1 MVKLPGKPA
10 LPFTPTTD
18 ERGNPT
24 TCRCCGMLAFGIGRP
39 TPGQRNPDP
48 GFMCRPCLV
57 AAGDLTKLDRVSL
70 YEVKALE
77 HGKDGL
83 NAYYKEVGMAAP
95 EIANDRAAV
104 VAAMDAGGSWLADV
118 GITDMS
124 EMSEEQV
131 EDFIKT
137 ILAAGV
143 AGFSGMDSHDDLFQL
158 LAVRAA
164 WEGCARGVREALR
177 EAPF

>member
-1 MVKLPGKPA
+1 MTKLPGKPA

-24 TCRCCGMLAFGIGRP
+24 TCRCCGMLAFGIGRA
-39 TPGQRNPDP
+39 TPHSKDP
-48 GFMCRPCLV
+48 GFMCKPCMV

-77 HGKDGL
+77 SGVE
-83 NAYYKEVGMAAP
+83 AVGQ
-95 EIANDRAAV
+95 
-104 VAAMDAGGSWLADV
+104 WLSEK
-118 GITDMS
+118 GITD
-124 EMSEEQV
+124 
-131 EDFIKT
+131 
-137 ILAAGV
+137 LAL
-143 AGFSGMDSHDDLFQL
+143 MDELDAKL
-158 LAVRAA
+158 LVRAA

>member
-1 MVKLPGKPA
+1 MTRLPTGKPI

-24 TCRCCGMLAFGIGRP
+24 VCKCCGMLAFGIGRP
-39 TPGQRNPDP
+39 TPGSKDP
-48 GFMCRPCLV
+48 GFMCKPCMV

-77 HGKDGL
+77 AGVE
-83 NAYYKEVGMAAP
+83 AVGA
-95 EIANDRAAV
+95 
-104 VAAMDAGGSWLADV
+104 WLSEK
-118 GITDMS
+118 GITD
-124 EMSEEQV
+124 
-131 EDFIKT
+131 
-137 ILAAGV
+137 LAL
-143 AGFSGMDSHDDLFQL
+143 MDDLDAKL
-158 LAVRAA
+158 LVRAA